1 MILLK
6 TIPKSVLFLIKGGVY
21 SALHTDMTTNEEYFH
36 NVSSNTSSTQEDT
49 CAIQYLVDKISV
61 KMLFVLLYLIIF
73 CLGFLGNILGK
84 NQKVENVY
92 SDILILGRL
101 YKNKFL
107 LTLCLSESFNTWIIW
122 ISYDLGFLSSRK
134 VTNVTVLT
142 FWFNYQS

>member
-61 KMLFVLLYLIIF
+61 KMLFVLLYFIIF
-73 CLGFLGNILGK
+73 CLGFFGNILGK

-92 SDILILGRL
+92 SNILILARL
-101 YKNKFL
+101 YKNKFCL
-107 LTLCLSESFNTWIIW
+107 LYIYPSYTFNTWIIW
-122 ISYDLGFLSSRK
+122 ISYDLGFLSSK
-134 VTNVTVLT
+134 E
-142 FWFNYQS
+142 QM

>member
-1 MILLK
+1 MIQLK
-6 TIPKSVLFLIKGGVY
+6 TIPKSVVFLIKGGVY

-61 KMLFVLLYLIIF
+61 KMLFVLLYFIIF
-73 CLGFLGNILGK
+73 CLGFFGNILGK

-92 SDILILGRL
+92 SNILTLGRL

-107 LTLCLSESFNTWIIW
+107 LTVHLSELHSIHE
-122 ISYDLGFLSSRK
+122 
-134 VTNVTVLT
+134 
-142 FWFNYQS
+142 